1 MSDSESVF
9 FRFFIHFEITFLFTS
24 HNIEGLDEIM
34 IENAAEDD
42 IPKIRNLMQSETG
55 FWQDSWR
62 PEVLD
67 LAIQSANGLAFV

>member
-1 MSDSESVF
+1 
-9 FRFFIHFEITFLFTS
+9 
-24 HNIEGLDEIM
+24 M